1 LKLNIAA
8 TKTNL
13 LSVKKSLALTREGYE
28 LLDEKRKILI
38 TELNAVVDI
47 AQNLE
52 KDLNKMIRDAYA
64 TIDRAVVVMGRS
76 HAESL
81 SFASDMKNEI
91 AITTRRVMGVN
102 IPIIKLGITDKPP
115 HYSLHGVSFYLEEG
129 IVKFKEVLKL
139 IAQLAEKKI
148 ALLRIAEEVFK
159 TIRKVNALEKIYI
172 PNYEDTFKS
181 ISERLDEEGRESFGM
196 LKMIKARLKDRRSQ
210 AS

>member
-13 LSVKKSLALTREGYE
+13 LNVKKSLALTREGYE

-38 TELNAVVDI
+38 NELNAVIDI
-47 AQNLE
+47 AENLE
-52 KDLNKMIRDAYA
+52 SELNKMLKDAYA
-64 TIDRAVVVMGRS
+64 TIDKGVVVMGRS
-76 HAESL
+76 RAESL
-81 SFASDMKNEI
+81 SFASGIKNELTI
-91 AITTRRVMGVN
+91 SNRRVMGVD
-102 IPIIKLGITDKPP
+102 IPMIKMEIIDHPP
-115 HYSLHGVSFYLEEG
+115 HHSPYGVSSYIEEAT
-129 IVKFKEVLKL
+129 VKFKEVLKL

-148 ALLRIAEEVFK
+148 AVLRIAEEVFK

-196 LKMIKARLKDRRSQ
+196 LKIIKSRLKDQR
-210 AS
+210 A

>member
-1 LKLNIAA
+1 MKLNIAA

-38 TELNAVVDI
+38 NELNAVIDI
-47 AQNLE
+47 AENLE
-52 KDLNKMIRDAYA
+52 RDLNKMLKDAYE
-64 TIDRAVVVMGRS
+64 TIDRGVVVMGRS
-76 HAESL
+76 RAEAL
-81 SFASDMKNEI
+81 SFAPGITNELSI
-91 AITTRRVMGVN
+91 SNRRVMGVD
-102 IPIIKLGITDKPP
+102 IPLIKLKITDNPP
-115 HYSLHGVSFYLEEG
+115 HHSPYGVSFYLEEG

-181 ISERLDEEGRESFGM
+181 ISDRLDEEGRESFGM
-196 LKMIKARLKDRRSQ
+196 LKLIKARLKDQR
-210 AS
+210 A

>member
-13 LSVKKSLALTREGYE
+13 LSVKKSLALTKEGYE

-38 TELNAVVDI
+38 NELNAVIDI
-47 AQNLE
+47 AEKLE
-52 KDLNKMIRDAYA
+52 HDLNKMLKDAYA
-64 TIDRAVVVMGRS
+64 TVDKAVVVMGRS
-76 HAESL
+76 RAESL
-81 SFASDMKNEI
+81 SFSSGIKNEI
-91 AITTRRVMGVN
+91 SISNRRVMGVD
-102 IPIIKLGITDKPP
+102 IPIIKLDITDNPP
-115 HYSLHGVSFYLEEG
+115 HHSPYGVSFYLEEA

-172 PNYEDTFKS
+172 PNYEDTFKN
-181 ISERLDEEGRESFGM
+181 ISERLDEEGRESFCM
-196 LKMIKARLKDRRSQ
+196 LKMIKTRLRDQR
-210 AS
+210 A